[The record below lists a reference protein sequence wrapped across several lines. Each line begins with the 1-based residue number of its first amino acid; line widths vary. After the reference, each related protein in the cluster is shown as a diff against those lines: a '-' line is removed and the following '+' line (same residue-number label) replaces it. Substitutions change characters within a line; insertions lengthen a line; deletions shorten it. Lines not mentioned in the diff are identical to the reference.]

1 MFGATFFFYR
11 IVYEVV
17 LVGYLLYATD
27 YSAVFLLSMGFPT
40 LSFHCFWFYKW
51 QKGYRAKLAS
61 DRGAG
66 DGKLEG
72 SAGAGGAGSSGSSG
86 SGGSGAGSAMDLEAG
101 KGLAGAAAMAAAE
114 EPKIHAPPNTAKV
127 QTLLS
132 AGVVSVSS
140 ASAAAAPREGAAET
154 KLVKSPPVR
163 KEKQARD

>member
-11 IVYEVV
+11 ILYEVV

-40 LSFHCFWFYKW
+40 LAFHCFWFYKW

-66 DGKLEG
+66 EGKLDG
-72 SAGAGGAGSSGSSG
+72 SVGTGAGAG
-86 SGGSGAGSAMDLEAG
+86 SGGSGSGSPMDMEAG
-101 KGLAGAAAMAAAE
+101 KGLTGAAAMAETE

-140 ASAAAAPREGAAET
+140 ASTAAPRAEGAGEN
-154 KLVKSPPVR
+154 KLVKSPPAR